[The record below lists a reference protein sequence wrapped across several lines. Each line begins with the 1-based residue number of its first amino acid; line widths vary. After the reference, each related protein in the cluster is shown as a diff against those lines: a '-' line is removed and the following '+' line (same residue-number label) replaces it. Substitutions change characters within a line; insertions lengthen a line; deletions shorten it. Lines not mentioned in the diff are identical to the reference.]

1 MQVHLSSENYD
12 ILASGEAFLFKPDAD
27 LTIQI
32 LEDDG
37 EELKIVMK
45 FTEDA
50 SGKQAIQSDVTED
63 SLIIRCIN
71 FTGLDMGLRCPAH
84 IAEIDGKE
92 VSILF
97 SSKCSGEKKVR
108 SVKYTVF
115 REK

>member
-1 MQVHLSSENYD
+1 MQVHMSSGNYD
-12 ILASGEAFLFKPDAD
+12 ILASGEAFLFGPDAD

-45 FTEDA
+45 FSEDA
-50 SGKQAIQSDVTED
+50 SGKRDIQSDVTED
-63 SLIIRCIN
+63 SLVIRCVN
-71 FTGLDMGLRCPAH
+71 FTGLDMSLKRPTH

-92 VSILF
+92 VFLLF
-97 SSKCSGEKKVR
+97 SSTCSSEKMVR
-108 SVKYTVF
+108 SVTFTVF